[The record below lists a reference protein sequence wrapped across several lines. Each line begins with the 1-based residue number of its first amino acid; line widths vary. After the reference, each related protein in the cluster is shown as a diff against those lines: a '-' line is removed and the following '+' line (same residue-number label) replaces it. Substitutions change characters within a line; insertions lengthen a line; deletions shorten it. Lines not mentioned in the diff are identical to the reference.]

1 MTKPSKADLRTA
13 QEYQRRAQHYRG
25 LADAAM
31 YYTKLYTVTAQ
42 RKLMRRV
49 AEYQDMAALNAK
61 IARGIM
67 GIVE

>member
-1 MTKPSKADLRTA
+1 MIKPSKSDLHTA
-13 QEYQRRAQHYRG
+13 CDYQRRAQHYAELVRAIPHMG
-25 LADAAM
+25 SFDMRSDAAI
-31 YYTKLYTVTAQ
+31 
-42 RKLMRRV
+42 RRRV